1 MTLKS
6 VFSSTFPQDPLS
18 PYRSVRMSSR
28 ATPTLLQL
36 AMQRLLRDEDLA
48 ISALQ
53 DLPRALFPLLFKE
66 AFNHRQTNV
75 LRAMVAVWPFPFLPL
90 GTLMKTPHLEIL
102 QAVLDGVDMLWTQ
115 KVLPR

>member
-1 MTLKS
+1 MS
-6 VFSSTFPQDPLS
+6 VQDP
-18 PYRSVRMSSR
+18 
-28 ATPTLLQL
+28 PTLLQL
-36 AMQRLLRDEDLA
+36 SVQRLLRDEALA
-48 ISALQ
+48 ISSLQ
-53 DLPRALFPLLFKE
+53 YLPRALFPLLFKE

>member
-1 MTLKS
+1 MS
-6 VFSSTFPQDPLS
+6 AQDS
-18 PYRSVRMSSR
+18 
-28 ATPTLLQL
+28 PTLLKL
-36 AMQRLLRDEDLA
+36 AVLRLLKDEALA
-48 ISALQ
+48 ISSLQ
-53 DLPRALFPLLFKE
+53 YLPRALFPLLFKE

>member
-1 MTLKS
+1 MS
-6 VFSSTFPQDPLS
+6 AQDS
-18 PYRSVRMSSR
+18 
-28 ATPTLLQL
+28 PTLLKL
-36 AMQRLLRDEDLA
+36 AVLRLLKDEALA
-48 ISALQ
+48 VSSLQ
-53 DLPRALFPLLFKE
+53 YLPRALFPLLFKE